1 MVKGLD
7 ASDTSDILSSKI
19 FVREREEEYGS
30 SPQLEERSVENAPRP
45 LEAASSSKFTPGS
58 IPI

>member
-7 ASDTSDILSSKI
+7 ASDTSDILSSKM

-30 SPQLEERSVENAPRP
+30 SPQLEEECGERS
-45 LEAASSSKFTPGS
+45 EAVGSCFIVQVYPGS